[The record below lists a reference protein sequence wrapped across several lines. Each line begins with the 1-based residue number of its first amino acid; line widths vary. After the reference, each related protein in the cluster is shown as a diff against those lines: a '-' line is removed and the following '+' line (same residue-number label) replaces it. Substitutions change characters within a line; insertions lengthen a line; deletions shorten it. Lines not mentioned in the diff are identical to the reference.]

1 MFYPLRRMRRKQAL
15 VYAKLRLRK
24 QFFRITKKKQSRCL
38 KQPRTTRHVRFT
50 GKVQVITF
58 DKGVCAEKR
67 DE

>member
-15 VYAKLRLRK
+15 AYAKLRLRK
-24 QFFRITKKKQSRCL
+24 QFFRITEKKQSHCL
-38 KQPRTTRHVRFT
+38 KQPRTIHHVRFT